1 MHQGIIV
8 WTAWS
13 CTPFFWGA
21 LTNPQKDGEQL
32 AFYEM
37 FGETP
42 IVCMKILIIQLKQP
56 LRHVFFRVPGSFSFK
71 GKMLL

>member
-1 MHQGIIV
+1 
-8 WTAWS
+8 
-13 CTPFFWGA
+13 
-21 LTNPQKDGEQL
+21 LTNPQKDGKQL